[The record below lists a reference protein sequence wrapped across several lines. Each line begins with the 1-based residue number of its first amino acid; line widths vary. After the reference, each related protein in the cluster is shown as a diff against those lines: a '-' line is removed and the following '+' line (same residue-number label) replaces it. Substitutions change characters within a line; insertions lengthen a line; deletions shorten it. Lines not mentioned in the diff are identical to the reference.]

1 MKLNTSIRLALVY
14 FLFTM
19 SAFVISQQK
28 ATAGKVFLCPVPTS
42 QDSIPFKC
50 SKNEE
55 LEKIII
61 DAIDIGAPVY
71 NAGNYIGCY
80 RIYDATAYKI
90 LYLYEDKCSEIAK
103 ILKTCIEKCHGDYS
117 DTEKAWI
124 MRGGFDKILGEP
136 TVTGPTPNSL

>member
-1 MKLNTSIRLALVY
+1 MKLNPSVRFVLVNS
-14 FLFTM
+14 LFTV
-19 SAFVISQQK
+19 SIFACCQQK
-28 ATAGKVFLCPVPTS
+28 AEANKLPFIAVATGR
-42 QDSIPFKC
+42 DSIPFKC
-50 SKNEE
+50 SKNDEI
-55 LEKIII
+55 EKIIV

-90 LYLYEDKCSEIAK
+90 LYLYGDRCSEIAK
-103 ILKTCIEKCHGDYS
+103 ILKDCIEKCHGDYS

-136 TVTGPTPNSL
+136 TVTGAPTNSL